1 MYQPLKLVSQEN
13 EPLFHIRRGKSTL
26 SQMLAFVKVSFSE
39 INSFIILF
47 LFAIYYSS
55 CRWGMQTYD
64 LDL

>member
-55 CRWGMQTYD
+55 CR
-64 LDL
+64 